1 MKSICLLISLLQIYI
16 YIHYSDCNCTSSKCH
31 PQIIPNDGNLLL
43 WRKREKEKK
52 KENDSQRKIETTA
65 IACY

>member
-1 MKSICLLISLLQIYI
+1 MKSICLLISLLQI

-43 WRKREKEKK
+43 RRRRERKK
-52 KENDSQRKIETTA
+52 KRRKKNDSQRKIETTA
-65 IACY
+65 IAC